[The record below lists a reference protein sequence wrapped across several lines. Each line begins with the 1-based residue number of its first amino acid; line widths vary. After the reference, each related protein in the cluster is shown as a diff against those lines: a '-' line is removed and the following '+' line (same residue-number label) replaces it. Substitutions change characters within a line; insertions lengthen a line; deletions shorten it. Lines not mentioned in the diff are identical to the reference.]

1 MDYSQLADFYNELE
15 ATSSRLE
22 MTDILVRL
30 IRTVPP
36 GLLGKITYLTLGKLA
51 PDYRGIEFGIAEKL
65 VIKALSFTTGFGEKE
80 VMEIWHKKGDPG
92 DAAEEL
98 LRKKRQRS
106 LFATPLTVERV
117 YSTFL
122 KLAQTSGKGT
132 QDIRMKFLAE
142 LLHDAQP
149 LDGRYIVRTVIGK
162 LRLGVADMT
171 VIDALT
177 VHYLQGLR
185 KNGGREGEGKMGE
198 GQKGEEAGEQLEE
211 KGEVEITVSEKK
223 DIREVIEGAYNIH
236 PDIGYIAEV
245 MVTKGLDG
253 IKEVGM
259 EPGIPVRAMLAE
271 RLSTPEAILE
281 KMGGEAAF
289 EYKYDGIRIQAHID
303 RENIRL
309 FTRQQE
315 DATSQFPDVVEA
327 LQEIRGE
334 NEMIVEGECVPVDI
348 NTGEM
353 LPFQMVSR
361 RRGRKY
367 GLEEAVEEFPVV
379 LFLFD
384 ILYLNGKNLIHLPF
398 PERRQILEENIK
410 ATGKVRLSS
419 MKTLSDPKEVERFFL
434 EALDSGCEGLLA
446 KSITPFSIYRAG
458 ARGWLWIKF
467 KRDYRS
473 ELADTLDLTV
483 VGGFYGRGRRAG
495 AFGALLM
502 AAYNPEKDMF
512 ETVCKLGS
520 GFDDAFLDQMNSM
533 FNAREKSSPRLKSEI
548 KADVWF
554 EPEKVFEVLAAEIT
568 LSPVHTCAWGVL
580 KDGTGIAVRF
590 PRFPG
595 RIREDKAPEDST
607 SSGELVEMY
616 RLQGKGGNEG
626 EGWEKYH
633 GDN

>member
-590 PRFPG
+590 PRF
-595 RIREDKAPEDST
+595 T
-607 SSGELVEMY
+607 
-616 RLQGKGGNEG
+616 
-626 EGWEKYH
+626 
-633 GDN
+633 